1 MFDKEEKEA
10 MRHTHRLDVVQA
22 KVTDL
27 GDFNHS
33 YFYQNPAVSSDLM
46 LVLRYKLRAGAE
58 FGRPLAVTEGGPWAV
73 ENGYPGADW
82 KLPAAPP
89 N

>member
-1 MFDKEEKEA
+1 MIN
-10 MRHTHRLDVVQA
+10 A

-33 YFYQNPAVSSDLM
+33 YFYANPSVSSDL
-46 LVLRYKLRAGAE
+46 VLFMRFQLLPGAE
-58 FGRPLAVTEGGPWAV
+58 HGRPLAVAEDGYWMV

-82 KLPAAPP
+82 KMPVADRSH
-89 N
+89 